1 MPDLFPFPG
10 LRYQVAPL
18 DAVTAP
24 PYDVIDEES
33 RARLEAAHPQNAVR
47 LILPRDAEPG
57 DRYQRARET
66 FEQWRAD
73 GVLAADPPHLYVYR
87 MTFTDPGGPG
97 VSPDEPGGP
106 GASPDERAGVA
117 RRMTGVVGALAL
129 SPPGEGT
136 VLPHE
141 RTMPKARSDRLDLMR
156 SVRANL
162 DPVWGLSL
170 SSGLSELIEPVIAA
184 GGAAVSCVDEDGVEH
199 CLFPVAGELVER
211 IRSAVADAPL
221 VIADG
226 HHRYETALAY
236 QEQQRAAGVDDP
248 GADRIMMLVVE
259 LAEEQLVVRPIHRL
273 LWGVGADL
281 RARLAEVCDVVP
293 AGPNTADGV
302 RQLVSDMDR
311 TASMGLVDG
320 DGLAR
325 LTPRLDVLGPA
336 VAGLPEPLRDVDAAR
351 FDAVLD
357 RIGAPGEI
365 DYRNDAVTVA
375 AMVAKGAADAAVL
388 LRPVSVAQIDTVAE
402 AGLRMPQKTTFFQPK
417 PLTGLVFRSLDL
429 G

>member
-1 MPDLFPFPG
+1 MVPDLFPFPG

-73 GVLAADPPHLYVYR
+73 GVLAADPPQLYVYR
-87 MTFTDPGGPG
+87 MTFTDPG
-97 VSPDEPGGP
+97 ETTGGP
-106 GASPDERAGVA
+106 

-156 SVRANL
+156 AVRANL

-211 IRSAVADAPL
+211 IRSAVAAAPL

-336 VAGLPEPLRDVDAAR
+336 VAELPEPLRDVDAAR
-351 FDAVLD
+351 FDALLD

>member
-1 MPDLFPFPG
+1 MVPDLFPFPG
-10 LRYQVAPL
+10 LRYQPAAL
-18 DAVTAP
+18 DADLGAVTAP
-24 PYDVIDEES
+24 PYDVIDEEA
-33 RARLEAAHPQNAVR
+33 RARLEATHPRNAVR

-57 DRYQRARET
+57 DRYERARAT
-66 FEQWRAD
+66 FEQWRAE
-73 GVLAADPPHLYVYR
+73 GVLTSDAPHLYVYR
-87 MTFTDPGGPG
+87 MGFTDESGTP
-97 VSPDEPGGP
+97 
-106 GASPDERAGVA
+106 
-117 RRMTGVVGALAL
+117 RRMTGVIGALAL
-129 SPPGEGT
+129 SPPGEGS

-141 RTMPKARSDRLDLMR
+141 RTMPKAKSDRLDLLR

-170 SSGLSELIEPVIAA
+170 SSGLSDLFEPVIAA
-184 GGAAVSCVDEDGVEH
+184 GGPSASCVDDDGVEH
-199 CLFPVAGELVER
+199 CLFPVEGELVER
-211 IRSAVADAPL
+211 IRATVAAQPL

-259 LAEEQLVVRPIHRL
+259 LAEDQLVVRPIHRTL
-273 LWGVGADL
+273 SGVAPDF
-281 RARLAEVCDVVP
+281 RSRLSDVCQVIP
-293 AGPNTADGV
+293 LGPNTAEGV
-302 RQLVSDMDR
+302 RQLTVEMDR
-311 TASMGLVDG
+311 TGSMGLVHG
-320 DGLAR
+320 AGLAL
-325 LTPRLDVLGPA
+325 LTPRPAVLGPDLE
-336 VAGLPEPLRDVDAAR
+336 VLPEPLRVVDAAR
-351 FDAVLD
+351 FDAILARV
-357 RIGAPGEI
+357 GVPPEI

>member
-1 MPDLFPFPG
+1 MVPDLFPFPG

-73 GVLAADPPHLYVYR
+73 GVLAADPPQLYVYR
-87 MTFTDPGGPG
+87 MTFTDPG
-97 VSPDEPGGP
+97 ETTGGP
-106 GASPDERAGVA
+106 

-141 RTMPKARSDRLDLMR
+141 RTMPKARSDRLDLLR

-211 IRSAVADAPL
+211 IRSAVAAAPL

-336 VAGLPEPLRDVDAAR
+336 VAELPEPLRDVDAAR
-351 FDAVLD
+351 FDALLD

>member
-1 MPDLFPFPG
+1 MVPDLFPFPG

-73 GVLAADPPHLYVYR
+73 GVLAADPPQLYVYR
-87 MTFTDPGGPG
+87 MTFTDPG
-97 VSPDEPGGP
+97 ETTGGP
-106 GASPDERAGVA
+106 

-156 SVRANL
+156 AVRANL

-211 IRSAVADAPL
+211 IRSAVAAAPL

-336 VAGLPEPLRDVDAAR
+336 VAELPEPLRDVDAAR